1 MKRVLVLLALSTGA
15 LFAQT
20 PAVTEILN
28 NYGLINGGTVAQ
40 GCLFIVKG
48 SNLSD
53 QTTELQNV
61 PLQTTLR
68 NVQIRIIVG
77 GTTTFAPLYYVL
89 PQQLAGILPSNT
101 PAGTGTLAVINNGR
115 TSANAPITVVRSA
128 FGALTLN
135 GAGTGGAAVHDS
147 TYTLLSNSNSTNPG
161 KAVIFYGS
169 GVGPTTG
176 NETVDQ
182 LGANASG
189 DLTGIPISVEIGG
202 KAAQVLYRGR
212 TQFPGLDQINV
223 VIPTL
228 DASGYSCTVPVV
240 IRTNNVLANTVTIPV
255 APSGSA
261 CTTQNTGGGNT
272 GGGSTSP
279 TPAEINA
286 WIERG
291 SSTSGSI
298 GLNRSASYVTADTPG
313 AGGVTAVSTITKR
326 DSITAQFTRVSGL
339 DLAKL
344 LRGEVPPGF
353 PNLLPSAGSCAVY
366 NTASLTNPYPNVTY
380 VNLDAGAQLTSN
392 GPNGAQAVPRLSN
405 QVAGPIYNT
414 PNSFPN
420 TYLSAGGYTLSG
432 PGGADVGSFSGS
444 LTVAGDL
451 TVTNPDDF
459 KIVTRANGATIRWT
473 GGEPST
479 ILTISG
485 ASISASAQG
494 VLSGAGFV
502 CIENASAGQF
512 TVPANILSQLP
523 ASATI
528 GQGGFNFVTRGTFSL
543 TAPGK
548 GNRINAPSGMDILT
562 ANNFWL
568 WTFSSEYR

>member
-1 MKRVLVLLALSTGA
+1 MKLVLVLLALSTGA

-20 PAVTEILN
+20 PVVTEILN
-28 NYGLINGGTVAQ
+28 NYGLINSGTVAQ
-40 GCLFIVKG
+40 GCIFIVKG

-53 QTTELQNV
+53 QTTGLENV

-68 NVQIRIIVG
+68 GVQIRIVVG
-77 GTTTFAPLYYVL
+77 GTTTLAPLYYVL
-89 PQQLAGILPSNT
+89 PQQLAGILPSST
-101 PAGTGTLAVINNGR
+101 PAGTGTLTVINNGR
-115 TSANAPITVVRSA
+115 TSSNVTITVVRSA
-128 FGALTLN
+128 FGALTLT
-135 GAGTGGAAVHDS
+135 GTGTGGAAVHDS
-147 TYTLLSNSNSTNPG
+147 AYALLSNSNSTNPG
-161 KAVIFYGS
+161 KAIIFYGS

-189 DLTGIPISVEIGG
+189 DLTSIPISVEIGG

-261 CTTQNTGGGNT
+261 CTAQNTGGGNP
-272 GGGSTSP
+272 GSSTSP
-279 TPAEINA
+279 TPAEINS

-291 SSTSGSI
+291 SYTGGNIS
-298 GLNRSASYVTADTPG
+298 LNRSTSYLTTDTPG

-326 DSITAQFTRVSGL
+326 DSIAGQFTRVSGL
-339 DLAKL
+339 DLAKS
-344 LRGEVPPGF
+344 LRGELPPGF
-353 PNLLPSAGSCAVY
+353 PNLLPSAGSCVVY
-366 NTASLTNPYPNVTY
+366 TSVGLTNPYPNVTY

-392 GPNGAQAVPRLSN
+392 GPNGAQAVPRLNN
-405 QVAGPIYNT
+405 QVAGPTYNT

-420 TYLSAGGYTLSG
+420 TYLAAGGYTLSG

-459 KIVTRANGATIRWT
+459 KIVTRGNGATIRWT

-479 ILTISG
+479 ILSISG
-485 ASISASAQG
+485 ASISANAQG
-494 VLSGAGFV
+494 VPSGAGFV

-562 ANNFWL
+562 VNNFWL
-568 WTFSSEYR
+568 WTFASEYR

>member
-1 MKRVLVLLALSTGA
+1 MKRILTLLALSTGA
-15 LFAQT
+15 LVAQT

-28 NYGLINGGTVAQ
+28 NYGLSNAGTVAQ
-40 GCLFIVKG
+40 GCIFIVKG

-53 QTTELQNV
+53 QTTSLENV

-68 NVQIRIIVG
+68 GVQIRITVG
-77 GTTTFAPLYYVL
+77 GSTTLAPLYYVL

-101 PAGTGTLAVINNGR
+101 PVGTGTLAVVNNGR
-115 TSANAPITVVRSA
+115 TSSSAPITVVRSA

-135 GAGTGGAAVHDS
+135 GAGTGSAAVHDS
-147 TYTLLSNSNSTNPG
+147 AYALLSNSNSTNPG
-161 KAVIFYGS
+161 NAVIFYGS
-169 GVGPTTG
+169 GVGPTAG

-228 DASGYSCTVPVV
+228 DANGYSCTVAVV
-240 IRTNNVLANTVTIPV
+240 IRTNNVFSNTVTIPV
-255 APSGSA
+255 APSGNT
-261 CTTQNTGGGNT
+261 CTTQNTGGGGGNT
-272 GGGSTSP
+272 GGSTTP
-279 TPAEINA
+279 TPAEINS

-291 SSTSGSI
+291 SRTAGNVS
-298 GLNRSASYVTADTPG
+298 LNRSTSYSTTDTIG

-326 DSITAQFTRVSGL
+326 DSIAGQFTRTSGP

-344 LRGEVPPGF
+344 LRNELPPGF
-353 PNLLPSAGSCAVY
+353 PNLQPGPGSCVVY
-366 NTASLTNPYPNVTY
+366 TAAGLTNPFPNITS

-392 GPNGAQAVPRLSN
+392 GPNGAQVAPRLNN
-405 QVAGPIYNT
+405 QVAGPTYNT

-444 LTVAGDL
+444 LTVAGEL
-451 TVTNPDDF
+451 AVTNPDDF
-459 KIVTRANGATIRWT
+459 KIVNRGNAATIRWT

-479 ILTISG
+479 VLTISG
-485 ASISASAQG
+485 DSITSTGQ
-494 VLSGAGFV
+494 GAGFV
-502 CIENASAGQF
+502 CIENTSAGQF
-512 TVPANILSQLP
+512 TVPASILSQLP
-523 ASATI
+523 ASQTI
-528 GQGGFNFVTRGTFSL
+528 GAGGFNLVTRGTFSL
-543 TAPGK
+543 TAGGR
-548 GNRINAPSGMDILT
+548 GNRATASGTDILIL
-562 ANNFWL
+562 NNFWL
-568 WTFSSEYR
+568 WTFTSEYR